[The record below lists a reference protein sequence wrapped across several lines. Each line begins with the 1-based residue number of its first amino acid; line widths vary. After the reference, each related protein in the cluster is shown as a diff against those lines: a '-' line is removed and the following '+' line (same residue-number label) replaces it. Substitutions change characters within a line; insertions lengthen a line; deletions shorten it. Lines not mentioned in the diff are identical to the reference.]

1 MREGTKIHFARQLRR
16 EMTTAERY
24 LWTRLRR
31 RQLSGCRFRRQ
42 HPLGPYIA
50 DFVCIEK
57 MLVIEIDGSQHGEPG
72 TDARRDAWLRHQ
84 GFKVI
89 RCWNHDVVDRTDQVL
104 ASIAE
109 ALATPR
115 PDG

>member
-72 TDARRDAWLRHQ
+72 ADVRRDAWLRHQ

-89 RCWNHDVVDRTDQVL
+89 RCWNHDVLDRTDQVL

-109 ALATPR
+109 ALAIPSS
-115 PDG
+115 DG